1 MSNAGTPPPRMFSPS
16 QIAEN
21 YLNIGVN
28 KVRQNPLSAFLLAIM
43 AGMMIALAGA
53 AATVGSATL
62 ENPSAAKLAS
72 AAIFPAGLVMVLVGG
87 SELFTG
93 NCMLVITLGK
103 KRITLG
109 EMMKSWA
116 IVYAGNLTG
125 ALLVAALFVYSHTP
139 SLFGGKLAAVVTA
152 TAAAKCALSF
162 GDALMKGILCNLLVC
177 LGVWLSFAA
186 TDVVGKI
193 AGCYLPIFAF
203 VVAGYEHC
211 IANMYYIPAGI
222 FTAGEYGLSA
232 PGLDFAA
239 MTVNNLIPVTIGNI
253 IGGSLLV
260 GGLYGLAYLR
270 K

>member
-1 MSNAGTPPPRMFSPS
+1 MSNAAPTPPKMYTPA
-16 QIAEN
+16 QIAAN

-28 KVRQNPLSAFLLAIM
+28 KVRQSPLSAFVLAIM

-53 AATVGSATL
+53 AATVGSAAI
-62 ENPSAAKLAS
+62 ENPSAAKLVS
-72 AAIFPAGLVMVLVGG
+72 AAIFPAGLVMVLIGG

-93 NCMLVITLGK
+93 NCMLVMPLAK
-103 KRITLG
+103 ERITFG

-116 IVYAGNLTG
+116 IVYGGNLVG
-125 ALLVAALFVYSHTP
+125 GLLISALFVYSHTP
-139 SLFGGKLAAVVTA
+139 SLFGGKLAAVITA
-152 TAAAKCALSF
+152 TAAAKCTLTF
-162 GDALMKGILCNLLVC
+162 GDALMRGILCNLLVC

-186 TDVVGKI
+186 TDTAGKI
-193 AGCYLPIFAF
+193 IACYLPVFAF

-222 FTAGEYGLSA
+222 FTAGEYGLTT

-239 MTVNNLIPVTIGNI
+239 MAVNNLLPVTIGNI

-260 GGLYGLAYLR
+260 GGIYGLAYLR